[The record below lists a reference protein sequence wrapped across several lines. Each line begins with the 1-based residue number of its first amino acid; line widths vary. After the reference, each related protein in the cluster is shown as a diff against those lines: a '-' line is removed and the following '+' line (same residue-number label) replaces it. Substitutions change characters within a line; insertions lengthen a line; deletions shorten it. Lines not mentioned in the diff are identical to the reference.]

1 MSYSYVVETIGRN
14 VYYMVTMF
22 PHRTGRRRMRVK
34 LFTGYR
40 EPS

>member
-1 MSYSYVVETIGRN
+1 MSYSYVVETIGGER
-14 VYYMVTMF
+14 YYMVTMF

-34 LFTGYR
+34 MFCGYR